1 MTTTVRV
8 HQSGAYWRRQF
19 TSNAIDYTEAPDTIK
34 WFTRGLRRRYRLL
47 RRHGLNADA
56 ARTVLWDT
64 LFDAQIYAGGH
75 WVFVRNGLSMVAS

>member
-34 WFTRGLRRRYRLL
+34 WFTRCGTPCSTPRSTP
-47 RRHGLNADA
+47 GA
-56 ARTVLWDT
+56 T
-64 LFDAQIYAGGH
+64 GC
-75 WVFVRNGLSMVAS
+75 LSATA